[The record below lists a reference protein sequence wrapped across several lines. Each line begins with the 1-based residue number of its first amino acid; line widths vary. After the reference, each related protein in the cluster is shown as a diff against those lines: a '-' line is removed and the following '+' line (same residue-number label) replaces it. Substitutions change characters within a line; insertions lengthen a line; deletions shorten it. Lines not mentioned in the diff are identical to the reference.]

1 MKKATILATGI
12 ILFAFSATQA
22 NVFWSNSS
30 GSGSSFD
37 WQNGQSLYG
46 LFGDPIFVGD
56 NTFVFFPSNFRAE
69 SINGVSDSVSDRLE
83 FELIAHE
90 GFSFQNIA
98 IVEYGDYGILG
109 NGQVQVSGGL
119 TVENLD
125 TTNSLF
131 SNLTATPSM
140 PATSGQGAWQGQTQ
154 LDIGQIDWT
163 RIKITF
169 EDDLLAMS
177 GSGSLAFIE
186 KKVLGNAIAFQVTP
200 IPEPAT
206 VITLTIG
213 AIFMLCDSRKK
224 QAAA

>member
-12 ILFAFSATQA
+12 ILLAFSATQA
-22 NVFWSNSS
+22 NIFWTNSS
-30 GSGSSFD
+30 GSGGYFD

-69 SINGVSDSVSDRLE
+69 SVNGVSDSVSDRLE

-90 GFSFQNIA
+90 GFSFQNISV
-98 IVEYGDYGILG
+98 IEYGDYGILG
-109 NGQVQVSGGL
+109 DGQVQVSGGL
-119 TVENLD
+119 TVENMD
-125 TTNSLF
+125 TANSLF
-131 SNLTATPSM
+131 GTITATPSM
-140 PATSGQGAWQGQTQ
+140 PAISGQGAWQGQAQ
-154 LDIGQIDWT
+154 LGIGQIDWT

-169 EDDLLAMS
+169 EDNLLAMS
-177 GSGSLAFIE
+177 GDGSSSFIE
-186 KKVLGNAIAFQVTP
+186 KKVLGNAIAFQITP

-213 AIFMLCDSRKK
+213 AIFIFRDFRKK
-224 QAAA
+224 PAAA